1 MVSKYAVIVFFKV
14 VMAYEAKQYAARN
27 RQGSDWFTHGS
38 STPSSSPAAKAE
50 VSEVNSAAVT
60 DQVTSP
66 AKNGDRTQIIKP
78 KSDSNS
84 WYVVFGFF
92 SSSQ

>member
-1 MVSKYAVIVFFKV
+1 
-14 VMAYEAKQYAARN
+14 MASEAKQYAARN

-38 STPSSSPAAKAE
+38 ATPSSPPAVKTE
-50 VSEVNSAAVT
+50 ISEVKSAAVT

-66 AKNGDRTQIIKP
+66 IKNGDRTQIIKP

-84 WYVVFGFF
+84 W
-92 SSSQ
+92 